1 MLRFGHENL
10 CVSNLEASIR
20 FYEEMFG
27 LSLMKRLQA
36 GAGLMDWL
44 GDGST
49 RDFFLEL
56 TEGAAAGNCGM
67 PNIVR
72 RA

>member
-27 LSLMKRLQA
+27 LSLIKRLQA
-36 GAGLMDWL
+36 GAGPMAWL
-44 GDGST
+44 GDG
-49 RDFFLEL
+49 RR
-56 TEGAAAGNCGM
+56 GCGTGEQ
-67 PNIVR
+67 PYRLCYGVPGTVVCQT
-72 RA
+72 

>member
-27 LSLMKRLQA
+27 LSLIKRLQA
-36 GAGLMDWL
+36 GAGPMAWL
-44 GDGST
+44 GDGRT
-49 RDFFLEL
+49 RDW
-56 TEGAAAGNCGM
+56 N
-67 PNIVR
+67 
-72 RA
+72 